1 MNRIN
6 VHMMPTIAAKTAL
19 RIESAHSGKIE
30 AQVAATGARGSTFF
44 YLTSHDRQTLQSGRA
59 GER

>member
-6 VHMMPTIAAKTAL
+6 VHMRPTIAAKTAL
-19 RIESAHSGKIE
+19 RIDSGKIE

-44 YLTSHDRQTLQSGRA
+44 YLTSHDRQTLQSG
-59 GER
+59 